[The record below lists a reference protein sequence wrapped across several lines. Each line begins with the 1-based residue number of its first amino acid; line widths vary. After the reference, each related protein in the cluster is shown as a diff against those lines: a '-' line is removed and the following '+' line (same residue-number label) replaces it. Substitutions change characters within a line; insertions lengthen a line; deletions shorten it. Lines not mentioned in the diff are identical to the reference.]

1 MRLYNKD
8 DLKSSRIFF
17 DKEPPNY
24 MTIFIFSI
32 TLITL
37 MIIILSNFIHKSYIV
52 NAPGIISTIDA
63 CYISSSN
70 SGTIVNILKKEG
82 DTVKSGDVL
91 FKISN
96 GIENSKISSINNQLN
111 NLEKKEEVLNLY
123 NESLNDKT
131 NYMNNSGVQ
140 QAYYGRVEYYLDVLA
155 NDNYTVNDLK
165 TKLVESQ
172 IKQKDYE
179 KELEEL
185 QVQLNEIV

>member
-82 DTVKSGDVL
+82 DTVKVEMFCL
-91 FKISN
+91 RFLMELKI
-96 GIENSKISSINNQLN
+96 
-111 NLEKKEEVLNLY
+111 
-123 NESLNDKT
+123 
-131 NYMNNSGVQ
+131 
-140 QAYYGRVEYYLDVLA
+140 
-155 NDNYTVNDLK
+155 LK
-165 TKLVESQ
+165 SHQ
-172 IKQKDYE
+172 
-179 KELEEL
+179 
-185 QVQLNEIV
+185 